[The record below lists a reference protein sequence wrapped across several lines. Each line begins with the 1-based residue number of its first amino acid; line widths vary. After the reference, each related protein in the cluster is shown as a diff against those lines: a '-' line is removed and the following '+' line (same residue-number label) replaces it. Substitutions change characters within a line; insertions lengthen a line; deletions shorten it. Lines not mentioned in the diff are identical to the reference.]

1 MKTSRV
7 VWLVLLVAVFVV
19 GASGQEKQRQG
30 ERQQQQPRGEGQREP
45 GPPSVE
51 QRFRGAIL
59 KAEERLGRIR
69 EEVKKPELSE
79 EEEYLLDTIE
89 PTHKLL
95 LAAGADCILEL
106 AAMFCA
112 Q

>member
-1 MKTSRV
+1 MF
-7 VWLVLLVAVFVV
+7 A
-19 GASGQEKQRQG
+19 AM
-30 ERQQQQPRGEGQREP
+30 
-45 GPPSVE
+45 
-51 QRFRGAIL
+51 
-59 KAEERLGRIR
+59 AEIMFQI
-69 EEVKKPELSE
+69 
-79 EEEYLLDTIE
+79 IE

>member
-1 MKTSRV
+1 MDEKPKESFASHKRV
-7 VWLVLLVAVFVV
+7 PGGFAHAGPDRLLRYLRYRKIVNI
-19 GASGQEKQRQG
+19 ETDN
-30 ERQQQQPRGEGQREP
+30 
-45 GPPSVE
+45 
-51 QRFRGAIL
+51 L
-59 KAEERLGRIR
+59 KKSISCFLFG
-69 EEVKKPELSE
+69 
-79 EEEYLLDTIE
+79 IE

>member
-1 MKTSRV
+1 MADASLPGNQVRLEKVSLKKSR
-7 VWLVLLVAVFVV
+7 WKNI
-19 GASGQEKQRQG
+19 SK
-30 ERQQQQPRGEGQREP
+30 
-45 GPPSVE
+45 
-51 QRFRGAIL
+51 
-59 KAEERLGRIR
+59 
-69 EEVKKPELSE
+69 
-79 EEEYLLDTIE
+79 E